1 MGDLVYGLKEYLSP
15 ELIFMIPVLIVF
27 GNILKNSK
35 RVSNT
40 LIPTILSLIGIPLAL
55 ITSLATKYEPMST
68 VQIIVWVLM
77 GIGQGVFLGAASVG
91 VHQFF
96 KQHEESKKLKMWEY
110 EKELQEKDEKLKIQ
124 ILNEL
129 RNEQLERGESLN
141 ERTNI

>member
-27 GNILKNSK
+27 GNMLKKSN
-35 RVSNT
+35 RVANT
-40 LIPTILSLIGIPLAL
+40 LIPTIISLVGIPLAL
-55 ITSLATKYEPMST
+55 ITSLASKYEPMT
-68 VQIIVWVLM
+68 NVQIVVWILM

-110 EKELQEKDEKLKIQ
+110 EKEKQEKEEQLVALAMEKLREE
-124 ILNEL
+124 EL
-129 RNEQLERGESLN
+129 RKQAECEE
-141 ERTNI
+141 II